1 LVDSATGEV
10 AFNSTDERIS
20 KFVEFFQPQFDR
32 EKVAKVKEFIR
43 DRLSLKD
50 YVIYKD
56 ILEET
61 NEARAL
67 VNKAFYDLT
76 DEGKYRMRPIKD
88 VGMVLEVMT

>member
-1 LVDSATGEV
+1 M

-32 EKVAKVKEFIR
+32 EKVAKIKDIIR
-43 DRLSLKD
+43 DKLSLKD
-50 YVIYKD
+50 YVICND
-56 ILEET
+56 ILQET

-67 VNKAFYDLT
+67 VNKAFYDLI

-88 VGMVLEVMT
+88 VGMVLEIIT